1 MILCMESLKVSFGM
15 AISLEQI
22 KALRERTG
30 VSMQSCKKALE
41 EANGSEEK
49 AIEILRKKG
58 EAKAVERSERATGQG
73 VVASYIHT
81 NNKIGVLVQLG
92 CETDF
97 VAKNEDFQAL
107 GRDIAMHVAAMNP
120 LYLAP
125 TDVQPELVEKEREIW
140 KAQLAKEG
148 KPEKM
153 WDKIMEGKERKFREE
168 VSLLSQP
175 FVKNPE
181 ITIEKLVADALLKLG
196 ENIKVMR
203 FTRYSF

>member
-1 MILCMESLKVSFGM
+1 M

-22 KALRERTG
+22 KALREKTG

-41 EANGSEEK
+41 ETNGDESK
-49 AIEILRKKG
+49 AIDILRKKG
-58 EAKAVERSERATGQG
+58 EAKAVERSERVTGQG

-97 VAKNEDFQAL
+97 VARNEDFQAL

-120 LYLAP
+120 LYLSPA
-125 TDVQPELVEKEREIW
+125 DVQPELVEKEREIW
-140 KAQLAKEG
+140 KSQLAKEG

-153 WDKIMEGKERKFREE
+153 WDKIMEGKEKKFREE

-181 ITIEKLVADALLKLG
+181 ITIEKLIADALLKLG

>member
-1 MILCMESLKVSFGM
+1 
-15 AISLEQI
+15 
-22 KALRERTG
+22 
-30 VSMQSCKKALE
+30 
-41 EANGSEEK
+41 
-49 AIEILRKKG
+49 
-58 EAKAVERSERATGQG
+58 
-73 VVASYIHT
+73 
-81 NNKIGVLVQLG
+81 
-92 CETDF
+92 
-97 VAKNEDFQAL
+97 
-107 GRDIAMHVAAMNP
+107 MHVAAMNP

-181 ITIEKLVADALLKLG
+181 ITIEKLVADAL
-196 ENIKVMR
+196 
-203 FTRYSF
+203 

>member
-1 MILCMESLKVSFGM
+1 M

-22 KALRERTG
+22 KALREKTG

-41 EANGSEEK
+41 ETNGDEAK

-58 EAKAVERSERATGQG
+58 EAKAVERSERETGQG
-73 VVASYIHT
+73 VVTSYIHT

-97 VAKNEDFQAL
+97 VARNEDFQAL

-120 LYLAP
+120 LYLSP
-125 TDVQPELVEKEREIW
+125 TDVQQELIEKEREIW

-153 WDKIMEGKERKFREE
+153 WDKIMEGKEKKFREE
-168 VSLLSQP
+168 ISLLSQL

-196 ENIKVMR
+196 ENVKVMR